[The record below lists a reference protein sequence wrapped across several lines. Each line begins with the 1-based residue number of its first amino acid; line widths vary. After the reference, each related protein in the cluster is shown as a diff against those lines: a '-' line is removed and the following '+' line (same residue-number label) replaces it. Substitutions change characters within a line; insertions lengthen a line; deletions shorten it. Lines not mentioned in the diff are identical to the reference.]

1 MYDMLKLFQTGRSHM
16 VVLTDTPATA
26 RAAAAAAAAAARAA
40 EEAAAAA
47 EAASDSSKSS
57 GGSPLALMLSF
68 KGKNRKRK
76 QQFQSALLQPAEE
89 QQQLLAPAPRESDA
103 ASIATTAGSGAGSAA
118 AWIAAAAAEE
128 EQQGNGGVVDLYP
141 EQEMLGFGFA
151 VQLPQHML
159 FSQQQ
164 QQRLS
169 AGDGSS
175 FDLLGR
181 HGQQQRQLR
190 EQEMATGSPSG
201 IMTDNSAGVAGSRRA
216 AAASGTQNA
225 HAVAR
230 SVQFSTEP
238 EVFGSPAPEV
248 ARQQD
253 DSSNAQQQ
261 NGQHRRR
268 DSSGSGSGVES
279 GPEGERRSR
288 RSESG
293 HSHSLS
299 GPLPSMFQAVPLLPP
314 GVEGAPEGVA
324 VPIGIITIEDVIEEL
339 MQAEIVDETDLYLD
353 NERTIAGG
361 WGVVPV
367 TVALAAALQCR

>member
-57 GGSPLALMLSF
+57 GGSPLASMLSF

-151 VQLPQHML
+151 VQPPQHML

-164 QQRLS
+164 QRLS
-169 AGDGSS
+169 AGNGSS

-181 HGQQQRQLR
+181 DGQQQRQLR
-190 EQEMATGSPSG
+190 EQEMASGSPSG
-201 IMTDNSAGVAGSRRA
+201 NLTDNLTGAGSRRTA
-216 AAASGTQNA
+216 ACSGTQHA
-225 HAVAR
+225 HPAGR

-248 ARQQD
+248 VRQQD
-253 DSSNAQQQ
+253 NRSDRQQQ
-261 NGQHRRR
+261 QGNGQHRRR

-288 RSESG
+288 RSKSG
-293 HSHSLS
+293 HSRSHS
-299 GPLPSMFQAVPLLPP
+299 GPLPSVFQAVPLLPP

-361 WGVVPV
+361 CEGREVV
-367 TVALAAALQCR
+367 L